1 MRPALVVGPRG
12 ARSHLPRH
20 AALTAGAQVLYENGF
35 PVPKPYDVSRHCVVM
50 ELLAAYPLYGPTRVK
65 DRVPT
70 LACRAHSPCAVSI
83 SAAARY
89 RCQVHDVADPG
100 KLYSA
105 LMNLI
110 VNLAE
115 SGLIHSDFNE
125 FNIMLTDDDRPIL
138 IDFPQ
143 MVSTSHPNAEWYF
156 NRDVECIR
164 TFFRKRFGYESKLHP
179 RFTTDVTRA
188 FSLDVLVEASGFAK
202 RDHDEFERLYA
213 AAHRDARDH
222 ESEEEDG
229 DAEEEEEDE
238 DEDGSAG
245 SSSGSD
251 GDDSDAAD
259 ADDEAVSL
267 DDEARG
273 QSVPAVSAA
282 DAAADELVTAT
293 RTLILGD
300 RTALRTGLQAA
311 MADAVALPRP
321 PADDDAADE
330 PALTHEEEDDEEA
343 PEGNDNRTRRPF
355 READLPQPSALRA
368 VDEGRSAR
376 GHGGA
381 AKPALSAEEIR
392 KRVHR
397 HRVRQERHKA
407 SQATRSRKN
416 DTKPVSQRDRKQRNH
431 IRSELDG

>member
-1 MRPALVVGPRG
+1 
-12 ARSHLPRH
+12 
-20 AALTAGAQVLYENGF
+20 
-35 PVPKPYDVSRHCVVM
+35 
-50 ELLAAYPLYGPTRVK
+50 
-65 DRVPT
+65 
-70 LACRAHSPCAVSI
+70 
-83 SAAARY
+83 
-89 RCQVHDVADPG
+89 VHDVADPG

-125 FNIMLTDDDRPIL
+125 FNIMLTDDDRPVL

-164 TFFRKRFGYESKLHP
+164 TFFRKRFGYASKLYP
-179 RFTTDVTRA
+179 RFTTDVTRT

-202 RDHDEFERLYA
+202 RDHEEFERLYA
-213 AAHRDARDH
+213 AAHRDERDR
-222 ESEEEDG
+222 ESDEDD
-229 DAEEEEEDE
+229 DAE
-238 DEDGSAG
+238 EDGSAD
-245 SSSGSD
+245 SGSD
-251 GDDSDAAD
+251 GDGSD
-259 ADDEAVSL
+259 ADDAVEAV
-267 DDEARG
+267 DDASADGEASV
-273 QSVPAVSAA
+273 QDVPAASTA
-282 DAAADELVTAT
+282 DNVEDELVTAT

-321 PADDDAADE
+321 LADDDAADE
-330 PALTHEEEDDEEA
+330 PALFHDEVEEDEEEEA

-355 READLPQPSALRA
+355 READLPRPSALRA
-368 VDEGRSAR
+368 ADEGRNEG
-376 GHGGA
+376 GHDAGVGA
-381 AKPALSAEEIR
+381 AKLALSAEEIR

-407 SQATRSRKN
+407 SQASRSRKN

-431 IRSELDG
+431 IRSELEG